1 MRRGR
6 VALVDEY
13 VRENY
18 PDTLNGISS
27 RTTRTVLGTLIEVNK
42 VCSVEHEAEMSSSCR
57 YVYLSYLAGLL
68 SIPLLTIALIMMIV
82 SLIVN
87 YCMIFMSSTINAMNM
102 TFVSV
107 LIGVSIGLK
116 KQVSLLLKLCIGVLV
131 GAINAIIMF
140 IKIRIFN
147 NKGRGSNI
155 VDVWKEIKG

>member
-1 MRRGR
+1 
-6 VALVDEY
+6 
-13 VRENY
+13 
-18 PDTLNGISS
+18 
-27 RTTRTVLGTLIEVNK
+27 
-42 VCSVEHEAEMSSSCR
+42 
-57 YVYLSYLAGLL
+57 
-68 SIPLLTIALIMMIV
+68 
-82 SLIVN
+82 
-87 YCMIFMSSTINAMNM
+87 MSSTINAMNM